1 MSGLEKYAEA
11 LQSYDRAIEIN
22 PNNAFAWFNRG
33 LTLANLQRYDEAI
46 DSYNKGLAI
55 EPDNTHA
62 RRLRERI
69 LMWKQEGDV
78 SVVST
83 NY

>member
-1 MSGLEKYAEA
+1 MLFRS
-11 LQSYDRAIEIN
+11 AIEIN
-22 PNNAFAWFNRG
+22 ANSAFAWFSHG
-33 LTLANLQRYDEAI
+33 LTLANLERYDEAI

-55 EPDNTHA
+55 EPDNSHV

-78 SVVST
+78 SVVSM